1 MLPAASDGLI
11 VIAVETP
18 KTAMRDSARQL
29 LRAALQEVLANYGQ
43 DAALITTPGQA
54 PQLAN
59 TPQIGLSLSHEP
71 GLSLAA
77 INFAGPVGIDLIGL
91 PASALPAAEIRQ
103 LALDYLGPAASR
115 RIGSNPHA
123 FAEAWTQQEARL
135 KCLRLGLTEWTP
147 ILEERLSACR
157 CLRLDLPGGW
167 IGTLAL
173 AA

>member
-11 VIAVETP
+11 IIAVETP
-18 KTAMRDSARQL
+18 KTVMRDSARQL
-29 LRAALQEVLANYGQ
+29 LRAALQEVLAGYGL
-43 DAALITTPGQA
+43 DADLIVTPGQA

-59 TPQIGLSLSHEP
+59 APQIGLSLSHEP

-77 INFAGPVGIDLIGL
+77 INFAGPVGIDLISL
-91 PASALPAAEIRQ
+91 PAALPAAEIRQ
-103 LALDYLGPAASR
+103 LTLDYLGPAASQ

-135 KCLRLGLTEWTP
+135 KCLGLGLTEWTP
-147 ILEERLSACR
+147 ILEEGLSGCR
-157 CLRLDLPGGW
+157 CLRLDLPDGW